1 MNDIRRRA
9 HFPAGRFGRFV
20 TLLTAAVLVG
30 AMPQPLAAQAEDP
43 ELAAARQRLDA
54 LYDPLAA
61 LHAATDRSPF
71 DPQAL
76 AMDLAFEDATTI
88 VQHVNEVVRFEP
100 YRGVLRGAEG
110 TLVSGG
116 GNALDQALLTSTLL
130 FDAGYETEIRGATLT
145 GEQVALLLAQVRPS
159 VARTFDG
166 HLNLADMGLPLDTR
180 QVMAAAE
187 AEVASLRA
195 DVSRADA
202 LLAGVATDAGGG
214 GSLIEAAAQEYHW
227 VAYRLSAS
235 QPWSEAHPVFGT
247 DVPPQFAGL
256 EATQTYQSELP
267 AELQHRFRFQVFIE
281 RRLGDELVVVPV
293 TEAWERP
300 VANMYGAALS
310 YANVP
315 DGLEGLQAGGGP
327 DALMTGTS
335 FFYPMFNG
343 DLAPGGQAFDMLGSV
358 VPPDAAASPFA
369 GVFQSVSGALAG
381 GIGALSS
388 IGFGADEAEPDGEA
402 VALTAQWFEFTFIAP
417 GEEPVTHRRMVV
429 DRLGA
434 EARAAGSVRLDPTV
448 PAEVA
453 FAALASVHTFMLEP
467 GRYADDYVTDRSLE
481 AALALREYVDMAL
494 MCALEG
500 VSPPELP
507 FDLTTAETALAP
519 LALFAAFG
527 DAPLDAEL
535 VSYRPAPAMVL
546 LSQRVDGTGTQVD
559 VVTNPR
565 WTLRADANGV
575 SFDSDANRL
584 AGVWET
590 RAEALPLAAS
600 GAAVVPSFQALSA
613 AASSGDLLVIGADQ
627 PDVAL
632 GLELPYEAR
641 MAMTTDLAAGYSVI
655 VPSRQ
660 APASLAEVGWWRVDP
675 LTGETLGRGGDG
687 RGSAFVD
694 YLTSLE
700 LSWTISA
707 GVTVVGVHQC
717 TKMEDPAMAGCCILQ
732 NVALGGAGVAVGT
745 GMAVM
750 KGAAGALTRFAILD
764 VGANTAGFFLP
775 TVCEYFG

>member
-1 MNDIRRRA
+1 M
-9 HFPAGRFGRFV
+9 
-20 TLLTAAVLVG
+20 
-30 AMPQPLAAQAEDP
+30 
-43 ELAAARQRLDA
+43 
-54 LYDPLAA
+54 
-61 LHAATDRSPF
+61 
-71 DPQAL
+71 
-76 AMDLAFEDATTI
+76 
-88 VQHVNEVVRFEP
+88 
-100 YRGVLRGAEG
+100 
-110 TLVSGG
+110 
-116 GNALDQALLTSTLL
+116 
-130 FDAGYETEIRGATLT
+130 
-145 GEQVALLLAQVRPS
+145 
-159 VARTFDG
+159 
-166 HLNLADMGLPLDTR
+166 
-180 QVMAAAE
+180 
-187 AEVASLRA
+187 
-195 DVSRADA
+195 
-202 LLAGVATDAGGG
+202 
-214 GSLIEAAAQEYHW
+214 
-227 VAYRLSAS
+227 
-235 QPWSEAHPVFGT
+235 
-247 DVPPQFAGL
+247 
-256 EATQTYQSELP
+256 
-267 AELQHRFRFQVFIE
+267 
-281 RRLGDELVVVPV
+281 
-293 TEAWERP
+293 
-300 VANMYGAALS
+300 
-310 YANVP
+310 
-315 DGLEGLQAGGGP
+315 
-327 DALMTGTS
+327 
-335 FFYPMFNG
+335 
-343 DLAPGGQAFDMLGSV
+343 
-358 VPPDAAASPFA
+358 
-369 GVFQSVSGALAG
+369 
-381 GIGALSS
+381 LSS
-388 IGFGADEAEPDGEA
+388 IGFRADEAEPDGEA

-417 GEEPVTHRRMVV
+417 GEPVTHRRGGGQA
-429 DRLGA
+429 RRRSALRR
-434 EARAAGSVRLDPTV
+434 RAARPHRTGG
-448 PAEVA
+448 VA

-467 GRYADDYVTDRSLE
+467 GRYADDYVTDRSLNPGS
-481 AALALREYVDMAL
+481 AGVRRHGAHVRAR
-494 MCALEG
+494 G

-535 VSYRPAPAMVL
+535 VSYKRPRHGAAEPA
-546 LSQRVDGTGTQVD
+546 RGRHRTQVD

-641 MAMTTDLAAGYSVI
+641 MAMTADLAAGYSVI